1 MSIVDALEKAKRL
14 AETRADSGLKQ
25 VQKRRASRTSLG
37 AAQAAGAPTRPASD
51 YERIEFPAVSYDRV
65 VCCSNRILVPD
76 ADSRLAQAAP
86 SYRMLRARILQRCR
100 ANGWSTLA
108 ITSPGPGEGK
118 SVTALNLAMS
128 IAREGNQDVFLI
140 DLDMRN
146 PSICKYLGVSPPAA
160 SIDEFFAGKSSAR
173 NLFFTVG
180 IERLTVAGSVVG
192 LSSASELLATD
203 HLEELLGF
211 IKELSP
217 NPLIV
222 CDLPPVVNTDD
233 ALVVAP
239 RIDALALVVSEGCT
253 RRDSLQQ
260 ALDLLSDFPLA
271 GVILNQSYESLGSE
285 YYGVY

>member
-14 AETRADSGLKQ
+14 AETRADPARQKL
-25 VQKRRASRTSLG
+25 QKRRAPARSL
-37 AAQAAGAPTRPASD
+37 AGSLANDRTRPVSD
-51 YERIEFPAVSYDRV
+51 REKVEFPALNYDLAA
-65 VCCSNRILVPD
+65 CGSNRIIVPGVEPY
-76 ADSRLAQAAP
+76 LAQAAP
-86 SYRMLRARILQRCR
+86 SYRMLRTRILQRCR
-100 ANGWSTLA
+100 ANNWSILA

-118 SVTALNLAMS
+118 SVTALNLAIS
-128 IAREGNQDVFLI
+128 IAREGNQDTFLI

-160 SIDEFFAGKSSAR
+160 SIDAFFAGKASAR
-173 NLFFTVG
+173 DLFFTVG
-180 IERLTVAGSVVG
+180 LEGLAVAGSTAG
-192 LSSASELLATD
+192 FPNASELLATN
-203 HLEELLGF
+203 HLEELVTV

-217 NPLIV
+217 NPMIV

-239 RIDALALVVSEGCT
+239 RMDALALVVSEGCT

-260 ALDLLSDFPLA
+260 ALELLSDFPLV

-285 YYGVY
+285 YYGAY